1 MKKLTM
7 MILCVVLVSYA
18 MGGDNELER
27 LRGSYNAAVV
37 RATAPLKASYE
48 KELQRL
54 LQRYTQANKINEAAE
69 VMAELQ
75 RMNTNST
82 ISSAFSASKSD
93 DPFFVGPT
101 WYTPLGTKFTFKRN
115 FTGIQQREG
124 GRPVPLKW
132 TKTNDC
138 VEIDTVDYQDK
149 PCKWSFRFVSVDEAY
164 FRGPNDKTE
173 VRLRKGE

>member
-1 MKKLTM
+1 MKKLSVMCFMLT
-7 MILCVVLVSYA
+7 LASLAV
-18 MGGDNELER
+18 GGESELER

-75 RMNTNST
+75 RMNTNSVQ
-82 ISSAFSASKSD
+82 SVLKND
-93 DPFFVGPT
+93 DMFFVGPS
-101 WYTPLGTKFTFKRN
+101 WYTPLGTKFIFKKN
-115 FTGIQQREG
+115 FSGTQQREG

-132 TKTNDC
+132 AKTNDGI
-138 VEIDTVDYQDK
+138 EIDTVDYQDK
-149 PCKWSFRFVSVDEAY
+149 PCKWSFRFVSTDEAY

-173 VRLRKGE
+173 VHLRKGE